1 MNNTLACFNGT
12 KNIYKLVSEEH
23 KVADYV
29 DQDYNVLLLQR
40 GNAKLFPENNSFA
53 LNEEEFN
60 YLYSLGSDACIEI
73 SANGRIA
80 TVYGKKYD
88 NTLYITDKC
97 NSNCIMCPMAEP
109 VRRNGNTVPFEIIK
123 ELIRYMPSDMEH
135 LTITGGEP
143 FFIRE
148 KLFDILKNLKESNKV
163 WGYLL
168 LSNGRIFA
176 NKEYCLKFA
185 SAVPED
191 FLVGIPIHGPNSE
204 IHDAISQSLGSFN
217 QTIAGIHNLL
227 AIHKVSVEIRIVV
240 NRMNVEYLSDMAKLI
255 SEKFPAIDS
264 VKLMGMEM
272 LGNAIV
278 NSEKVWI
285 SYEDAFVY
293 MKPAI
298 DYFVKR
304 AIDVAIYNF
313 PLCFIDKPYWHLC
326 ANSIA
331 EYKIKYFDECAQCRE
346 KLACGGIFTGTDK
359 YLKGKV
365 KPIIQ

>member
-1 MNNTLACFNGT
+1 MKNTLACFNGT

-23 KVADYV
+23 KIADCV
-29 DQDYNVLLLQR
+29 EQNYNVLLLQN
-40 GNAKLFPENNSFA
+40 GYAKLYPENTSFN

-60 YLYSLGSDACIEI
+60 YLYSLGNDACIEI
-73 SANGRIA
+73 SANGRIE
-80 TVYGKKYD
+80 TVLGKKYD

-97 NSNCIMCPMAEP
+97 NSNCLMCPMAEP
-109 VRRNGNTVPFEIIK
+109 VQRNGNTVPFTIIK

-143 FFIRE
+143 FFIKE
-148 KLFDILKNLKESNKV
+148 KMFDILKDLRDCNKV

-185 SAVPED
+185 SVVPED
-191 FLVGIPIHGPNSE
+191 FLVGVPIHGPNPE
-204 IHDAISQSLGSFN
+204 IHDVISQSPGSFD
-217 QTIAGIHNLL
+217 QTMSGIHNLL
-227 AIHKVSVEIRIVV
+227 ATHKVSVEIRIVV
-240 NRMNVEYLSDMAKLI
+240 NRMNVMYLSDIAQLI
-255 SEKFPAIDS
+255 SEKFHAVDS

-278 NSEKVWI
+278 NFEKVWI
-285 SYEDAFVY
+285 PYEEAFLY

-298 DYFVKR
+298 DYLVKKT
-304 AIDVAIYNF
+304 IDVAIYNF
-313 PLCFIDKPYWHLC
+313 PLCFIDKSYWHLC
-326 ANSIA
+326 ANSIT
-331 EYKIKYFDECAQCRE
+331 EYKIKYYDECALCCE
-346 KLACGGIFTGTDK
+346 KAACGGIFTGTDK